1 MSPAST
7 LARIVTHHRRA
18 LSTAVAL
25 LVVAAV
31 AIIALRLRFASDVL
45 DMLPQHFE
53 AVQAFKTFDRE
64 FSQARELTI
73 GLLDESGD
81 CDLDGFTT
89 HLGEELRKEPWILRV
104 MDRAPTEAQGGIDE
118 VRSLALPM

>member
-7 LARIVTHHRRA
+7 FARLVTHHRRA
-18 LSTAVAL
+18 LFAGVAL
-25 LVVAAV
+25 LVVAAALV
-31 AIIALRLRFASDVL
+31 IAFRLRFASDVL

-73 GLLDESGD
+73 GLLDEKGD

-89 HLGEELRKEPWILRV
+89 HLGDELRKEPWILRV
-104 MDRAPTEAQGGIDE
+104 MDRSPQDSPEGVEE
-118 VRSLALPM
+118 VRRLAL